1 MFFIVVWIICIVS
14 AFLISIF
21 LFKDKISSRLLFEN
35 LEYFNSKKYKV
46 NINFSKTFRLIKI
59 HLIISYVLASV
70 ATIIFFVGFFIK
82 YDEEFNVVAFIIAE
96 KILMTTILFY
106 TWALVGIVNAYNNKN
121 YNFYNKYLT
130 EKDNEDWESYFLPL
144 SSLNIEDEKFQIVN
158 KFLVDRNIKICTM
171 FIWNRGYTKFVP
183 LFSYERLQKI
193 FSKFKY
199 VKTKMLFLNNLFF
212 EKPRTLAF
220 GERLYLDRE
229 IISYLY
235 HILCKSLIE

>member
-1 MFFIVVWIICIVS
+1 M
-14 AFLISIF
+14 
-21 LFKDKISSRLLFEN
+21 
-35 LEYFNSKKYKV
+35 
-46 NINFSKTFRLIKI
+46 
-59 HLIISYVLASV
+59 
-70 ATIIFFVGFFIK
+70 
-82 YDEEFNVVAFIIAE
+82 VAFIIAE